1 MSDRKLTRAKRE
13 LRERMRGVRN
23 GIDPHR
29 REGWSSTIVGAVHEL
44 PEVVAARTVTAYLSF
59 GSEIAT
65 GELIAALDAEGK
77 RVGVPIVRDG
87 EMVMVAFRPGDP
99 TERSEFGMQEP
110 VGGEEIPA
118 QEVDA
123 LVIPGLAFD
132 GDGFRLGY
140 GGGFYDRYVRRTRPE
155 ALRVGI
161 CFTEQIV
168 DGVPH
173 GDADES
179 IDRIVTQDGTISIER

>member
-29 REGWSSTIVGAVHEL
+29 REGWSSAIVGAAHEI
-44 PEVVAARTVTAYLSF
+44 PEVVAARTVTAYRSF
-59 GSEIAT
+59 GSEIPT

-77 RVGVPIVRDG
+77 RVGLPVVRDA
-87 EMVMVAFRPGDP
+87 EIVMVAFRPGDP
-99 TERSEFGMQEP
+99 TARSEFGMEEP
-110 VGGEEIPA
+110 VGGEEIPPL
-118 QEVDA
+118 EVDA

-132 GDGFRLGY
+132 GEGFRLGY

-161 CFTEQIV
+161 CFSEQLV
-168 DGVPH
+168 EEVPH
-173 GDADES
+173 GDGDERV
-179 IDRIVTQDGTISIER
+179 DRIVTQDGTISIER